1 MGLPIIVVTG
11 YADTEAVQR
20 AVGTE
25 SILRKPF
32 KVEDP
37 ANSM

>member
-1 MGLPIIVVTG
+1 LPIILATG
-11 YADTEAVQR
+11 YADAQPVER
-20 AVGTE
+20 AIGSE